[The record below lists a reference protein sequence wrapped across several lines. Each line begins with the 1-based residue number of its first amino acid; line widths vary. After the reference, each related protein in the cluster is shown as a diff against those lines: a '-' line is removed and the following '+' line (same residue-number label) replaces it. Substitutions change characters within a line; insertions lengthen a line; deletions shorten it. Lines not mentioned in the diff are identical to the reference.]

1 MLMNSLKIRILW
13 WQVCV
18 PYLISR
24 DGSGLTFSCD
34 RKDEKLGIENNVFH
48 GGKKKIKNQR
58 AELNRKQMRKEGM
71 AEHMKDN
78 GNERRAR

>member
-48 GGKKKIKNQR
+48 GEKKIQKSKSR
-58 AELNRKQMRKEGM
+58 AE
-71 AEHMKDN
+71 
-78 GNERRAR
+78 

>member
-1 MLMNSLKIRILW
+1 MGK
-13 WQVCV
+13 
-18 PYLISR
+18 
-24 DGSGLTFSCD
+24 
-34 RKDEKLGIENNVFH
+34 
-48 GGKKKIKNQR
+48 KKKIKNQR